1 MQHSEGQ
8 KNRKIEILTVGR
20 MTNEKFVN
28 LYEMRYRDKIGREK
42 TWSYASR
49 SDPPKAETGRFD
61 APDAVVIVAFHETS
75 GRLVIIKEFRIPL
88 AGWLYGFPAG
98 LVDEGESLE
107 GCAERELFEETG
119 LVLTRVHRVSPPIYS
134 SSGLTDESVAMVY
147 ADCVGTPSDHAAGS
161 AEDIEAVFVSA
172 ADARELC
179 ARRDIAF
186 DVKTWLVL
194 EAFGVSGKI

>member
-1 MQHSEGQ
+1 MQHSE
-8 KNRKIEILTVGR
+8 RKKKQQIEILTVGR

-28 LYEMRYRDKIGREK
+28 LYEMRYRDRIGREK
-42 TWSYASR
+42 TWAYASR
-49 SDPPKAETGRFD
+49 SDPPKAQTGRFD
-61 APDAVVIVAFHETS
+61 APDAVVIVPFHEET
-75 GRLVIIKEFRIPL
+75 GKLVIIKEFRIPL

-98 LVDEGESLE
+98 LVDEDESIE
-107 GCAERELFEETG
+107 ACAERELYEETG
-119 LVLTRVHRVSPPIYS
+119 LVLTRIRRVSPPIYS
-134 SSGLTDESVAMVY
+134 SSGLTDESVVMVY

-172 ADARELC
+172 ADVRDLC
-179 ARRDIAF
+179 AKRDIAF